1 MLLELIFP
9 IQPKNTDLI
18 PSSFETHRAELLIL
32 QVVYSSTTNIQ
43 KEKIKCIHL
52 MQVILKM
59 SGLKALYSHCFLSLR
74 IL

>member
-32 QVVYSSTTNIQ
+32 QVVYNSTTNIQ
-43 KEKIKCIHL
+43 KEKN
-52 MQVILKM
+52 KM
-59 SGLKALYSHCFLSLR
+59 YSPHAGYFKNEWS
-74 IL
+74 